1 MKFIHLSDLHIGKR
15 VNEFSMLEEQR
26 YILLKILGI
35 IEEEKPDAVLIAG
48 DVYDKSQPSGEAVK
62 LLDEF
67 IFRLSNMPLSA
78 FIISGNHDSAER
90 LAFGSRIMEKANIFI
105 SPVYD
110 GNVQKHTLDDEW
122 GEVNIFMLPF
132 IKPVNVRQAFPEE
145 EINSY
150 TDAITTAIWTLT
162 KARGILFYPAN
173 ALPGQLSATA
183 RKSVSAVRIMWM

>member
-26 YILLKILGI
+26 YILLKILEI
-35 IEEEKPDAVLIAG
+35 IEQEKPDAVLIAG

-62 LLDEF
+62 MLDEF
-67 IFRLSNMPLSA
+67 IFRLSDMPLSA

-90 LAFGSRIMEKANIFI
+90 LAFGSRIMERANIFI

-110 GNVQKHTLDDEW
+110 GTIQKHTLKDEW

-132 IKPVNVRQAFPEE
+132 IKPVNVRQAFPDE
-145 EINSY
+145 EINGY
-150 TDAITTAIWTLT
+150 TDAIAAAISKMDVDESKRNIIISHQFVTGAI
-162 KARGILFYPAN
+162 KCD
-173 ALPGQLSATA
+173 SE
-183 RKSVSAVRIMWM
+183 